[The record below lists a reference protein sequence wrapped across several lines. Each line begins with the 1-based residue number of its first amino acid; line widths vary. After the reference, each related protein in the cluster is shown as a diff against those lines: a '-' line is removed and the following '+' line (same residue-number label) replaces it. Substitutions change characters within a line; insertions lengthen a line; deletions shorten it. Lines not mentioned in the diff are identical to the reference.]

1 MKYIFLIFMTL
12 CLSSLCIGCAGF
24 PKLFKKSS
32 KAKEERFASID
43 QKIQELELRLLNLNA
58 VDQNLAK
65 AITELSQKTT
75 MIDINYTKLYETVN
89 DFDLKLE
96 RKERSTENS
105 LTETQRNIDN
115 LENKLNK
122 LNEIQKIKTDLQN
135 QIIVLLAQKPNIS
148 NLEIGKVRESIEEK
162 AEYLI
167 SQKTE
172 LAKKDS
178 PEGEKPEE
186 KQDKTLEKEKLQHM
200 MDEALA
206 LYRDERY
213 NESLRKWNEILAI
226 DGGNLEAKFNIGI
239 IEERMKSL
247 SKK

>member
-24 PKLFKKSS
+24 PKSFKKSS

-65 AITELSQKTT
+65 AIEELSQNTT
-75 MIDINYTKLYETVN
+75 IISANYTKLYETVN
-89 DFDLKLE
+89 DFDSKLE
-96 RKERSTENS
+96 KKERSIKNS
-105 LTETQRNIDN
+105 LTETKKNIDT

-135 QIIVLLAQKPNIS
+135 QIIVLLAQKPDIS

-167 SQKTE
+167 PQKTD
-172 LAKKDS
+172 LVKDFL
-178 PEGEKPEE
+178 EE
-186 KQDKTLEKEKLQHM
+186 KKLEGQQDKILEKQKLQHM

-213 NESLRKWNEILAI
+213 NESLRKWNEILAV